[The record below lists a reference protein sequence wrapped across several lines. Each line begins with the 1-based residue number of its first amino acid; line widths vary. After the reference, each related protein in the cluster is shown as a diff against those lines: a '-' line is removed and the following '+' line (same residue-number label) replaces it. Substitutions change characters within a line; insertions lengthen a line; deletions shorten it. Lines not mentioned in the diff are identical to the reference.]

1 MFGLLTLT
9 LTLSLHDD
17 AFCACQLNDFL
28 ENKSAAL
35 DEVSYIYDGTR
46 SPTSQA
52 QSQTAPPGPG
62 DDAPAPASSEGAP
75 APGPGEEA
83 PAPAQGDDKGEGG
96 GNEPTL

>member
-46 SPTSQA
+46 SP
-52 QSQTAPPGPG
+52 PPAPG
-62 DDAPAPASSEGAP
+62 DDTPAPASSEEAL